1 MTWIVWLFSSIINHN
16 ALLSSISLSH
26 SPSSNHSSTIHQF
39 NHNNNNNNNNN
50 NPFIHCFN
58 HFIILLFIS
67 TSTQSLQLLLHFNP
81 SSLSHTQKMSIP
93 QQQQSII
100 FDTSISTSNPISLLF
115 NILSC
120 FNSLFINNHSNPS
133 TTIHSI
139 MVSCAFCLQSIQS
152 HSPLQNLITCV
163 FNFTSNPIPSTHN
176 TTHTCLF
183 TSIHSSLHLP
193 HTHVPCNVAV
203 HVTFIS
209 FLVFHNQC
217 PTAFPFVHPNIHIT
231 LPLST
236 SFILLSVS
244 PSFNLCN
251 DFCFSPAL
259 VLILMCQLFNHLD
272 PSSECSHLLACC
284 SVTFFNRISVCW
296 SCRFSSH
303 SPTRM
308 ASTW

>member
-1 MTWIVWLFSSIINHN
+1 MLTMTWIVWLFSSIINHN

-50 NPFIHCFN
+50 PFIHCFN

-81 SSLSHTQKMSIP
+81 SSLSHTQKLSIP
-93 QQQQSII
+93 QQQSII

-120 FNSLFINNHSNPS
+120 FNSLFINNHSNLS
-133 TTIHSI
+133 STIHSI
-139 MVSCAFCLQSIQS
+139 MVSCAFCLHSIQS
-152 HSPLQNLITCV
+152 HSLHSKISSLVCS
-163 FNFTSNPIPSTHN
+163 TSPQIPSPQHTTQHTFVSSPQFTHHY
-176 TTHTCLF
+176 TFHTHTRALQCCCSCDF
-183 TSIHSSLHLP
+183 H
-193 HTHVPCNVAV
+193 
-203 HVTFIS
+203 

-217 PTAFPFVHPNIHIT
+217 PTAFPFVHHNIHIT

-244 PSFNLCN
+244 PSFKLCN

-259 VLILMCQLFNHLD
+259 F
-272 PSSECSHLLACC
+272 
-284 SVTFFNRISVCW
+284 
-296 SCRFSSH
+296 
-303 SPTRM
+303 
-308 ASTW
+308 

>member
-81 SSLSHTQKMSIP
+81 SSLSHTQKMSIL
-93 QQQQSII
+93 QQQSII

-120 FNSLFINNHSNPS
+120 FNSLFINNHSNLS
-133 TTIHSI
+133 STIHSI

-152 HSPLQNLITCV
+152 HSLHSKISSLVCSTSPQIPSPQHTHNTHLSLHLNSLIT
-163 FNFTSNPIPSTHN
+163 TPSTH
-176 TTHTCLF
+176 TRAL
-183 TSIHSSLHLP
+183 
-193 HTHVPCNVAV
+193 
-203 HVTFIS
+203 
-209 FLVFHNQC
+209 QC
-217 PTAFPFVHPNIHIT
+217 
-231 LPLST
+231 
-236 SFILLSVS
+236 
-244 PSFNLCN
+244 
-251 DFCFSPAL
+251 
-259 VLILMCQLFNHLD
+259 
-272 PSSECSHLLACC
+272 CC
-284 SVTFFNRISVCW
+284 SCDFHFLPCLSQSMSNCLSICASQHSHHTPPLNFIHLVVCV
-296 SCRFSSH
+296 SIIQVVQ
-303 SPTRM
+303 
-308 ASTW
+308 

>member
-1 MTWIVWLFSSIINHN
+1 MIVLMTKTKTKTKRLMMDVDNDMDCVVVFINHQSQCIAFIHFLVSFSIIESLINHQSIQSQQQQQSIHSLLQSFHHS
-16 ALLSSISLSH
+16 ALHLHIHSI
-26 SPSSNHSSTIHQF
+26 T
-39 NHNNNNNNNNN
+39 
-50 NPFIHCFN
+50 
-58 HFIILLFIS
+58 S
-67 TSTQSLQLLLHFNP
+67 TSASFQSIF
-81 SSLSHTQKMSIP
+81 SFSHTQKNVNPSTTT
-93 QQQQSII
+93 II

-120 FNSLFINNHSNPS
+120 FNSLFINNHSNLS
-133 TTIHSI
+133 STIHSI

-193 HTHVPCNVAV
+193 HTHVSCNVAV
-203 HVTFIS
+203 HATFIS

-236 SFILLSVS
+236 SFILMSVS
-244 PSFNLCN
+244 PSFKLCN

-259 VLILMCQLFNHLD
+259 F
-272 PSSECSHLLACC
+272 
-284 SVTFFNRISVCW
+284 
-296 SCRFSSH
+296 
-303 SPTRM
+303 
-308 ASTW
+308 